1 MFISLTQ
8 TRSCLLPLSL
18 LFSAVAAIH
27 AAEPGTAPAS
37 TAPVLVGIRVN
48 GPNTILA
55 GQSAQLTAVG
65 TYSDQSTKDITG
77 TASWSVLQKSVAAL
91 TLGVVQGIQPGVI
104 HAEASVGSVRTA
116 LPIIIGTNHL
126 TQVAPSMSP
135 AEIQGLINNSA
146 PGDVLYFNTG
156 VYHLDAGSQATLNLL
171 PGRTYVGSLNGP
183 AILSGTGGYALMKF
197 AGNGVVVQNFVFDG
211 GGISLNGP
219 VSGVNL
225 EYNTFQN
232 IGTGYANWTT
242 TDAVFMDTSAAN
254 SDFSYNKFSNIGTGV
269 LDQFVDVQNSAG
281 IFGYGLSNVTIEH
294 NTFDTFNEGIHIFYD
309 RLDGSNVKI
318 EYNTF
323 NKGHRIAIEQQ
334 DAKAVGLEIAYNI
347 VQNPLNGWALTY
359 GLSVATPQTDGVL
372 VHDNIVNANN
382 AVPSACTG
390 SGCHYGYGIEA
401 WGDNMRVY
409 NNVVEGWWANGVGI
423 GYANSL
429 QVVNNTICGP
439 AMAQT
444 NNYIGYE
451 YNPQPG
457 TVIQGNAVSP
467 AMTCGGQ

>member
-1 MFISLTQ
+1 MFVSFKR

-18 LFSAVAAIH
+18 LCAASASH
-27 AAEPGTAPAS
+27 AAEPAVA
-37 TAPVLVGIRVN
+37 APVLVGIQVS
-48 GPNTILA
+48 GPTVVLA

-91 TLGVVQGIQPGVI
+91 ALGVVQGIQPGVI
-104 HAEASVGSVRTA
+104 HAEASVGSVRA
-116 LPIIIGTNHL
+116 AVPVLLGPDRSPQI
-126 TQVAPSMSP
+126 VASMGP
-135 AEIQGLINNSA
+135 TDIQAMIDASA
-146 PGDVLYFNTG
+146 PGDVLYFNAG
-156 VYHLDAGSQATLNLL
+156 IYNFSGDAQATLNLL

-197 AGNGVVVQNFVFDG
+197 AGDGVVVQNFVFDG

-254 SDFSYNKFSNIGTGV
+254 SDFSYNRFSNIGLGV

-309 RLDGSNVKI
+309 RLDGSSVKI

-334 DAKAVGLEIAYNI
+334 DAQAVGLEIAYNL

-359 GLSVATPQTDGVL
+359 GLSVATPGTNGVL
-372 VHDNIVNANN
+372 VHDNVVNANT

-401 WGDNMRVY
+401 WGDNMQVY
-409 NNVVEGWWANGVGI
+409 NNIVEGWWGNGVGI
-423 GYANSL
+423 GYANNL
-429 QVVNNTICGP
+429 QVVNNAICGP
-439 AMAQT
+439 AMAQI

-451 YNPQPG
+451 YDPQPG
-457 TVIQGNAVSP
+457 TVIQGNVLLP